1 MAPCCCVSVSWF
13 PGFHVH
19 SGCCHF
25 SFARMSRVRL
35 RTFARLS
42 PIVSSCSRPMR
53 TYLRIFNPLI
63 ALLVFVL
70 CSFAAMK
77 EDKDKPIVIGNVVA
91 GGIPTYFFAKGMFC
105 GVALIL
111 LGKILENQLGRD
123 DR

>member
-1 MAPCCCVSVSWF
+1 MLLRFCQFSRACF
-13 PGFHVH
+13 PSPV
-19 SGCCHF
+19 
-25 SFARMSRVRL
+25 
-35 RTFARLS
+35 RTFARVS
-42 PIVSSCSRPMR
+42 QIVSSCFQPMR

-77 EDKDKPIVIGNVVA
+77 EDKDKPIVIRNVVA

-111 LGKILENQLGRD
+111 LGKILENQLGCD

>member
-1 MAPCCCVSVSWF
+1 MLLRFSVLVSWF
-13 PGFHVH
+13 RRPFGLLPLFVRAYVP
-19 SGCCHF
+19 SP
-25 SFARMSRVRL
+25 ARTL
-35 RTFARLS
+35 ARLS
-42 PIVSSCSRPMR
+42 HIVSSCSRPMR

>member
-1 MAPCCCVSVSWF
+1 MLLRFSVLVSWF
-13 PGFHVH
+13 PRPFGLLPFFVRAYVP
-19 SGCCHF
+19 SPAQTL
-25 SFARMSRVRL
+25 ARV
-35 RTFARLS
+35 S